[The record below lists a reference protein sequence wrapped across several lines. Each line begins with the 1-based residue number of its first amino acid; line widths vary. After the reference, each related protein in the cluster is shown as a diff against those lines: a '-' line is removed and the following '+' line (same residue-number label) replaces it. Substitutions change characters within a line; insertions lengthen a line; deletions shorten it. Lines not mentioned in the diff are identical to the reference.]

1 MNMISNMP
9 GMMAGTVSNFAI
21 EPKNDNQRP
30 QTMDQVVDKLAD
42 MLKGSDLS
50 SSPLGQMVK
59 DKLDDNGGLM
69 GILKQGGMENA
80 VKGALK
86 DIISEKL
93 GDNFGAAQ
101 SFGLGNGA
109 GNAGGTGGADGKGG
123 QQPDLLERVL
133 SGLAKSSLDDLL
145 GKQGDGTKFSDK
157 DMPMLEEIAKFMD
170 ANPGQFPKPDSGS
183 WGNEL
188 KEDNYL
194 NKEETAAFRAAL
206 DSIGG
211 QLDAKAAGQP
221 GGGQGGL
228 GMPDN
233 GGQGMLGGEGGLG
246 GSGNAGKNPLQEL
259 NNLIEGLQ
267 NLASQMSQQ
276 NLMSSAMDTANAL
289 VNAMLPKQDSAR
301 AA

>member
-9 GMMAGTVSNFAI
+9 GLVAGNLSNFSI
-21 EPKNDNQRP
+21 GSQSNSERP
-30 QTMDQVVDKLAD
+30 QNMDQVVDKLAD

-59 DKLDDNGGLM
+59 DKLDDSGGLM
-69 GILKQGGMENA
+69 GILKKGGMENA
-80 VKGALK
+80 VKDALK

-109 GNAGGTGGADGKGG
+109 GTGGAAGAGGG

-145 GKQGDGTKFSDK
+145 GKQGEGTKFSDK

-170 ANPGQFPKPDSGS
+170 ANPSQFPKPDSGS
-183 WGNEL
+183 WANEL

-194 NKEETAAFRAAL
+194 NKEETGAFRAAL

-211 QLDAKAAGQP
+211 QLDAKASGQP
-221 GGGQGGL
+221 GGAQGAAGL
-228 GMPDN
+228 PGSAASN
-233 GGQGMLGGEGGLG
+233 MLGGEGGLG
-246 GSGNAGKNPLQEL
+246 GSGNTSQNPLQEL
-259 NNLIEGLQ
+259 NNLIQGLQGLASQLSLQ
-267 NLASQMSQQ
+267 NLT
-276 NLMSSAMDTANAL
+276 SSAMDTANAL
-289 VNAMLPKQDSAR
+289 VSAMLPNNSRTA
-301 AA
+301 